1 MNAYEICAVVLIA
14 GITAHLVFC
23 YKVAKIEKILQKIMQ
38 EHVEK
43 IWEITKRESLK
54 LICL

>member
-14 GITAHLVFC
+14 GITANLVFC

-43 IWEITKRESLK
+43 IWEITKRKSQ
-54 LICL
+54 